1 MIYVQQFLIA
11 LISTIVIETTAL
23 FFLITFFFKKLKIQN
38 KQILFTGVIASSITL
53 PFLWFLLPNL
63 LPSDYYILIGELIV
77 VIAEAIIFKKLLKLD
92 IKNSVLLSIICN
104 VLSYTIGLLII

>member
-11 LISTIVIETTAL
+11 LISTIVIETTTL
-23 FFLITFFFKKLKIQN
+23 FFLIIFFFKKFEIQN